1 MNSFVTAL
9 VRTAGDLPQV
19 EYDADTPFLAG
30 IQTIGSYIF
39 TGGLALVLIALV
51 IALVAVVFKGF
62 GNERFQGWGGDNII
76 RLFIVAACLGA
87 VNAIFAFAVGFDF
100 GF

>member
-1 MNSFVTAL
+1 MSNLL
-9 VRTAGDLPQV
+9 VNTLRTAGDLPEVQ
-19 EYDADTPFLAG
+19 YDSDTPFLQG
-30 IQTIGSYIF
+30 LQTIGSYVF

-76 RLFIVAACLGA
+76 RLFVVAAALGA